1 MDNFINRIFSKE
13 PSSADKAKDRL
24 RLVLINDRT
33 DLSATALE
41 NLKDDLLEVLSRYIQ
56 IDPKSGGRVGGLKQL
71 TFPQKDE
78 DRLVKMYRA
87 TGHYPHGTD
96 DMDPCY
102 LPGGRIAFV
111 SQFRQ
116 VLAYGS

>member
-33 DLSATALE
+33 DLSAIAMD

-56 IDPKSGGRVGGLKQL
+56 IDPKSMRIDITQEGRQ
-71 TFPQKDE
+71 Q
-78 DRLVKMYRA
+78 RL
-87 TGHYPHGTD
+87 
-96 DMDPCY
+96 
-102 LPGGRIAFV
+102 IADIPISGPV
-111 SQFRQ
+111 SKK
-116 VLAYGS
+116 Y

>member
-33 DLSATALE
+33 DLSAAALD

-56 IDPKSGGRVGGLKQL
+56 IDPKSMRIDITQEGRQ
-71 TFPQKDE
+71 Q
-78 DRLVKMYRA
+78 RLIA
-87 TGHYPHGTD
+87 DIPITGP
-96 DMDPCY
+96 
-102 LPGGRIAFV
+102 V
-111 SQFRQ
+111 SRK
-116 VLAYGS
+116 Y

>member
-33 DLSATALE
+33 DLSAAAME

-56 IDPKSGGRVGGLKQL
+56 IDPKSMRIDITQEGRQ
-71 TFPQKDE
+71 Q
-78 DRLVKMYRA
+78 RL
-87 TGHYPHGTD
+87 
-96 DMDPCY
+96 
-102 LPGGRIAFV
+102 IADIPISGPV
-111 SQFRQ
+111 SRK
-116 VLAYGS
+116 Y

>member
-33 DLSATALE
+33 DLSAIAME

-56 IDPKSGGRVGGLKQL
+56 IDPKSMRIDITQEGRQ
-71 TFPQKDE
+71 Q
-78 DRLVKMYRA
+78 RL
-87 TGHYPHGTD
+87 
-96 DMDPCY
+96 
-102 LPGGRIAFV
+102 IADIPISGPV
-111 SQFRQ
+111 SRK
-116 VLAYGS
+116 Y

>member
-33 DLSATALE
+33 DLSADAME

-56 IDPKSGGRVGGLKQL
+56 IDPKTMRIDITHEGRQQRLIADIPISG
-71 TFPQKDE
+71 P
-78 DRLVKMYRA
+78 
-87 TGHYPHGTD
+87 
-96 DMDPCY
+96 
-102 LPGGRIAFV
+102 V
-111 SQFRQ
+111 SRK
-116 VLAYGS
+116 Y